1 MKKQFIPLC
10 FLIAGLYS
18 SAQASHDHD
27 EHKGHAQHEAQPA
40 ASAPLSGDSL
50 FNTTASFKD
59 QNGKTVKLESLRG
72 HPVVISMAY
81 TGCAYTCP
89 MILSQ
94 MQQIEKAI
102 EKSGRKDVQFVLV
115 SFDYQKDTPSVLK
128 AYAEKKNLSGNWRLL
143 TSSSDKEPRE
153 ISNLLGIKYKK
164 MEGGDYDHSFV
175 ITVLDSE
182 GVIKGR
188 QVGAKGDT
196 ETLISYLPK

>member
-1 MKKQFIPLC
+1 MKKQIIPLC
-10 FLIAGLYS
+10 FLVAGLYS
-18 SAQASHDHD
+18 TAQATHDHSD
-27 EHKGHAQHEAQPA
+27 HKGHAQQDAKQT

-50 FNTTASFKD
+50 FNTNASFKD
-59 QNGKTVKLESLRG
+59 QNGNAIKLESFRG

-89 MILSQ
+89 MILTQ
-94 MQQIEKAI
+94 MQQVEKAI
-102 EKSGRKDVQFVLV
+102 EKTGRKDVQFVLIT
-115 SFDYQKDTPSVLK
+115 FDYMNDTPTILK
-128 AYAEKKNLSGNWRLL
+128 AYAQRKNLSGNWKLL
-143 TSSSDKEPRE
+143 TSASDKEPRE

-196 ETLISYLPK
+196 ETLVGYLPK